1 MAGAELQVDCYE
13 CVVSMSVVA
22 KQKISNITSELSY
35 SINNYYSSIDNGSV
49 VFSLQLHEIDNFN
62 FELLYWHFNTDCFIS
77 GPDIS
82 ETT

>member
-35 SINNYYSSIDNGSV
+35 SINNYYSSIDHGSV

-62 FELLYWHFNTDCFIS
+62 FELLY
-77 GPDIS
+77 
-82 ETT
+82 

>member
-62 FELLYWHFNTDCFIS
+62 FELLY
-77 GPDIS
+77 
-82 ETT
+82 